1 MQENANE
8 PSKNLTELVKNV
20 LLGFCKIN
28 VQYAER
34 LDICGSVHIRADNRD
49 IANFMLNEHFYS
61 SRASSPTVTS
71 AQPVDQELG
80 GNDGNL
86 QDGDGSGRSLEKDAV
101 KTEMSTETE
110 ENHSWRWSDTG
121 LATAQRQQESFLQPS
136 CTTSQPLSAWSSTS
150 ISRDSGAESKYF
162 VTGAV
167 SVVGSC
173 VKQEGLGTEAAL
185 RSSQFSNGDVV
196 EILDDDDSDNCRED
210 TDYINNDVDDDSEYK
225 PVLFKTEEDYQA
237 GMPFGYDNFG
247 QYDGSSALPYQY
259 SNTPTDNYSRKQPH
273 AAYSAKRFKSGAS
286 PVTPGTSEKACEY
299 CQETFASNAQLSMHY
314 LQYHQCPMPPV
325 NPRLRKRKTRVHQID
340 QSPSIHLVGGSDET
354 VVQMFKCRFCDQ
366 MFKSRDGLR
375 NHDNVKH
382 SRAKR
387 YQCSF
392 CSQEFLTRQSAYVHR
407 VKFHRLLVRKNLYSA
422 E

>member
-1 MQENANE
+1 MQQNANE

-34 LDICGSVHIRADNRD
+34 LDVCGSVHIRADNRD

-71 AQPVDQELG
+71 AQPVDQDSG

-86 QDGDGSGRSLEKDAV
+86 RDGDGGVISLEKGAM

-110 ENHSWRWSDTG
+110 VNHSWQWSDIG
-121 LATAQRQQESFLQPS
+121 PATAQLQQESLLQPS
-136 CTTSQPLSAWSSTS
+136 CTTTQPVSAWSSTS
-150 ISRDSGAESKYF
+150 VSRDSGIDSKHF
-162 VTGAV
+162 VAGAV
-167 SVVGSC
+167 SDVGSC
-173 VKQEGLGTEAAL
+173 IKQESLGTEAAL
-185 RSSQFSNGDVV
+185 GSAQFSNGDVV
-196 EILDDDDSDNCRED
+196 EILDDDDSDDCTED
-210 TDYINNDVDDDSEYK
+210 TDYINDINDDSEYK

-237 GMPFGYDNFG
+237 ELPFGYDNFG
-247 QYDGSSALPYQY
+247 QYADSSALPYQY
-259 SNTPTDNYSRKQPH
+259 SNMPTNNYSRRQPS

-299 CQETFASNAQLSMHY
+299 CQETFASDAQLSVHY

-325 NPRLRKRKTRVHQID
+325 NPSLRKRKTRVHQVD
-340 QSPSIHLVGGSDET
+340 RSPSVHLVGGSDET

-366 MFKSRDGLR
+366 MFKSRDGLK

-392 CSQEFLTRQSAYVHR
+392 CSQEFLTRQSAYIHR
-407 VKFHRLLVRKNLYSA
+407 VKFHRLLVRKNQYSA